1 MKKDFISFFTL
12 KPSEIEGILSVTA
25 AMKQR
30 KSTARGALKNKTAAM
45 IFEKQSLRTHVSFE
59 VGITQLGGQSVFLS
73 QQHIGLATRESV
85 KDVAEVLSRYNDFI
99 IARTLKHETI
109 EQLAAYATVPVINAL
124 TDLLHPCQII
134 ADAFTLLERGLLSEQ
149 AKITFIGDG
158 NNIVN
163 SWLELAEKIP
173 IHFVLAC
180 PQGYEPNPQLL
191 QRARRS
197 GKSNIEIVHNPMEAA
212 EQADV
217 LYTDVWVSMGQEDET
232 VRRLKAFQKF
242 QINKK
247 LLLAARRDC
256 VVMHCLPAH
265 RGEEITADVLEGKQ
279 SIVFEQ
285 AENRLHAQ
293 KAIMTSLFRRE
304 QSTTVADELVL
315 ETTSV

>member
-30 KSTARGALKNKTAAM
+30 KSTARSALKNKTAAM

-232 VRRLKAFQKF
+232 VRRMKAFQKF
-242 QINKK
+242 QINKR
-247 LLLAARRDC
+247 LLSAAKREC

-279 SIVFEQ
+279 SIIFEQ

-293 KAIMTSLFRRE
+293 KAIMTSLFQRE